1 MTPISQLNQL
11 EKKLRSF
18 GITPI
23 PRQDRHGKITLPVL
37 YRADHFSAKLSAI
50 GGKPTEHWRG
60 QCSNHVARR
69 IREHFQAFLAV
80 DAF

>member
-1 MTPISQLNQL
+1 MTPISRLNQL

>member
-18 GITPI
+18 GIIPI
-23 PRQDRHGKITLPVL
+23 PRQDRSGKITLPVL
-37 YRADHFSAKLSAI
+37 YRADDFSAKLSAI
-50 GGKPTEHWRG
+50 GGTPTEHWRG
-60 QCSNHVARR
+60 QCSRHVARR

-80 DAF
+80 DAL